1 MKKAALILF
10 IGLCQTMNCFIGL
23 TSSQAQKATI
33 LIERTKLEKLAAEAE
48 KAQLYRQEGENLML
62 ENHSLK
68 ERWANTQKELEEANN
83 DLGHYRT
90 KWRYALIALVVGGV
104 FIVVLLVIL
113 IRK

>member
-10 IGLCQTMNCFIGL
+10 IGLCLMMNCFIGL

-68 ERWANTQKELEEANN
+68 QRLSTTQNELEEANK

-104 FIVVLLVIL
+104 FIVVLLV
-113 IRK
+113 RK

>member
-1 MKKAALILF
+1 MKKPALILF
-10 IGLCQTMNCFIGL
+10 IGLLQTMNCFFGL
-23 TSSQAQKATI
+23 TSSQAQKTI
-33 LIERTKLEKLAAEAE
+33 QIERTKLEKLAAEAE

-113 IRK
+113 IRN